1 MQSTPSPRRLLIPAF
16 LICTTK
22 LAGCATLTE
31 MRSDY
36 DPKSDFGT
44 YTTYNFIADK
54 DTSADG
60 YTGLFAQYMTEAI
73 AIEMEKRGYVRS
85 SDPDLLVDSNAI
97 LEEKAKVS
105 RRTGSAFAYHRPYR
119 NGYYDPW
126 RRYGYAG
133 QAQALAYTYTEG
145 TFSIDIIDARK
156 KRLVWTAEGIGRVPQ
171 RDVSN
176 LGRSVREGV
185 PRFFDS
191 YLFMAGDPN
200 PVTRQ

>member
-1 MQSTPSPRRLLIPAF
+1 MHSTPSPRRFLIPAF

-22 LAGCATLTE
+22 LAACTTLTDL
-31 MRSDY
+31 RSDY
-36 DPKSDFGT
+36 DPKSDFGA
-44 YTTYNFIADK
+44 YTTYNFIS
-54 DTSADG
+54 DTDG
-60 YTGLFAQYMTEAI
+60 DPQGYASLFAQYMTEAI

-105 RRTGSAFAYHRPYR
+105 RQVAGAYPHHAYR
-119 NGYYDPW
+119 KGYYDPW
-126 RRYGYAG
+126 RRYGYAA
-133 QAQALAYTYTEG
+133 QTQALKYTYTEG

-156 KRLVWTAEGIGRVPQ
+156 KRLVWTAAGIGRVPQ
-171 RDVSN
+171 QDVRDF
-176 LGRSVREGV
+176 GRSVKQGV
-185 PRFFDS
+185 PRFFES